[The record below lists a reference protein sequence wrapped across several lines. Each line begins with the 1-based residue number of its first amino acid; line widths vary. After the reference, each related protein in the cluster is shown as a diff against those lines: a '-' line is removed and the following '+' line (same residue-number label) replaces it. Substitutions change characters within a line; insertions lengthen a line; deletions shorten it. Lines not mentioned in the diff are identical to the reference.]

1 MDLITLGNVLRTNRK
16 KKHLTQCELASR
28 LGLSRNSVYMW
39 EKDRTVPSMYVLEK
53 LSGIL
58 GVSVRDMLK
67 VAARRK
73 EKRMV

>member
-16 KKHLTQCELASR
+16 KKHLTQRELASR